1 MEPSELTSMM
11 VDNPTY
17 HKNPKSL
24 DAKLIYSLFIPCL
37 GVGAMVFLLMRSM
50 ARGYEWE
57 MNKCYGCDL
66 CDDACPV
73 RLFNAGDKLNIIY
86 NSWNNEDDGVPLYSC
101 LTCTACTN
109 ACPQLVDYDS
119 YVDIRR
125 SLIVGGPP
133 ATEIPH
139 TLLQAVLAAEAEES
153 ADESFISVD
162 DYPIDSNVGYYPGCV
177 DYIDQEMIFSHV
189 NEGTMNLGDTTTAA
203 FTLFE
208 DMGSE
213 VTYLGRD
220 FLKCCGHDQKWQGM
234 TEVFEKL
241 KSYNQKKLDESGID
255 TLVTSCAEC
264 FKTFAMDYELEDM
277 KVMHTTEYLIENG
290 FDMNLQTEEDLTVT
304 YHDPCRLGRQ
314 MNIYEE
320 PRELVRAVEG
330 VDLVEMEHNK
340 EDGLCCGVS
349 SMMSCNENSR
359 ALRIQRFD
367 EVKATGADVMLTS
380 CPKCVSHFECLKFEG
395 DLRHDFE
402 ILDVV
407 SFLARQVNAKNQ

>member
-1 MEPSELTSMM
+1 MDYSITVYQPLLIDDDGMAFLRSMTTSEPAELTEMM

-37 GVGAMVFLLMRSM
+37 GVGAMVFILMRSM

-139 TLLQAVLAAEAEES
+139 TLLQAVLAA
-153 ADESFISVD
+153 
-162 DYPIDSNVGYYPGCV
+162 
-177 DYIDQEMIFSHV
+177 
-189 NEGTMNLGDTTTAA
+189 
-203 FTLFE
+203 
-208 DMGSE
+208 
-213 VTYLGRD
+213 
-220 FLKCCGHDQKWQGM
+220 
-234 TEVFEKL
+234 
-241 KSYNQKKLDESGID
+241 
-255 TLVTSCAEC
+255 
-264 FKTFAMDYELEDM
+264 
-277 KVMHTTEYLIENG
+277 
-290 FDMNLQTEEDLTVT
+290 
-304 YHDPCRLGRQ
+304 
-314 MNIYEE
+314 
-320 PRELVRAVEG
+320 
-330 VDLVEMEHNK
+330 
-340 EDGLCCGVS
+340 
-349 SMMSCNENSR
+349 
-359 ALRIQRFD
+359 
-367 EVKATGADVMLTS
+367 
-380 CPKCVSHFECLKFEG
+380 
-395 DLRHDFE
+395 
-402 ILDVV
+402 
-407 SFLARQVNAKNQ
+407 